1 MRKASKLAFAVSCMT
16 MAMSGIAH
24 AGGHYVP
31 GVEGIQAASVP
42 PPGKYYLGYLVNY
55 NIDKIDGAPG
65 QNDGTVTALA
75 NRFVW
80 ITNQKFLG
88 ADYGLEAIVPLQSTS
103 FTFNG
108 IGYSGSSR
116 GLGDVF
122 LGPVVLGWHGSNW
135 DSVFALGLWFDNG
148 DFSATNPSSVGKGYK
163 STMWT
168 LGGTVYPDSA
178 KTWSIS
184 ALARYEQNGKQDQ
197 TGITPGDGLSIEWGI
212 GKQIGG
218 GKQLGLVGYYQ
229 KQTTKDSGPG
239 ALPVKPSKSA
249 IGVQFDYPL
258 MEHGV
263 ILKFAG
269 YHEVSS
275 NSDAKGNLFR
285 VTLIKVF

>member
-1 MRKASKLAFAVSCMT
+1 MKKASKIAYAVSCAAL
-16 MAMSGIAH
+16 AMSGIAH
-24 AGGHYVP
+24 AEGHYVP

-42 PPGKYYLGYLVNY
+42 PPGKYYLGYVVNY
-55 NIDKIDGAPG
+55 NINKIDGAPVKI
-65 QNDGTVTALA
+65 DGTVTALA

-80 ITNQKFLG
+80 ITDQKILG
-88 ADYGLEAIVPLQSTS
+88 ADYGVEAIVPLQSTS
-103 FTFNG
+103 LTISGVGGFTTHDV
-108 IGYSGSSR
+108 
-116 GLGDVF
+116 GDIF

-135 DSVFALGLWFDNG
+135 DGVFALGRWFDTG
-148 DFSATNPSSVGKGYK
+148 DFSAADPSSVGKGFQ

-168 LGGTVYPDSA
+168 LGGTFYPDSA

-197 TGITPGDGLSIEWGI
+197 TRITPGDGFSLEWGI

-229 KQTTKDSGPG
+229 KQMTKDSGPG
-239 ALPVKPSKSA
+239 ATDVKPSKNA
-249 IGVQFDYPL
+249 VGLQFDYPM

-269 YHEVSS
+269 YHELSS
-275 NSDAKGNLFR
+275 DNGPKGNLFR
-285 VTLIKVF
+285 MTLVKVF